1 MNILISLTEV
11 TVEEIEKKYAGKGYA
26 DFKKDVE
33 EAIVAELEPIQKKV
47 KDILADKAYLEK
59 IYKAGAEKAYYM
71 SMKTLRKMQRKIGL
85 IPPAK

>member
-1 MNILISLTEV
+1 MNILISLTGV

-33 EAIVAELEPIQKKV
+33 EAIAAELEPIQKKV

-59 IYKAGAEKAYYM
+59 D
-71 SMKTLRKMQRKIGL
+71 L
-85 IPPAK
+85 